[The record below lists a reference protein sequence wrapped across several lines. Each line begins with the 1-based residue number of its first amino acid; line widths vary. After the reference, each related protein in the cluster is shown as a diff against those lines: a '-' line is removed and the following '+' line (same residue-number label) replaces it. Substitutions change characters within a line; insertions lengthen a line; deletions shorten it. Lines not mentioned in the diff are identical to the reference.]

1 MKERFLSRIKTFWIL
16 YAILFLLS
24 FLGSVIP
31 YDNDLIW
38 LWGFAFYLPFAFFL
52 VYPYSFVM
60 GMWVQHKTKGT
71 TIEIFCSALAYFIL
85 FFFLFYASNLK
96 GVFLNGILYHIDVPL
111 IFASGSTVA
120 FALGTLLC
128 KWIQRKRNSAA
139 AKVEKG

>member
-1 MKERFLSRIKTFWIL
+1 MKERFLSRIKIFWIL
-16 YAILFLLS
+16 YAVLFLLS

-71 TIEIFCSALAYFIL
+71 AIEIFCSALSYFIL

-96 GVFLNGILYHIDVPL
+96 GVFLNGILYHIEAPL
-111 IFASGSTVA
+111 IFASGSTAA

-128 KWIQRKRNSAA
+128 KWIQRKRSSAL
-139 AKVEKG
+139 EKAENG